1 MSGVQ
6 TLTVDAADAGA
17 RLDRWFKRLFPH
29 IPHGKV
35 EKLLRTGQMRV
46 DGKRVKGSHRLV
58 AGEDVRIPPLPDPG
72 ETKPAKKGNR
82 EWLDRHAIYEDK
94 DLLAINKP
102 FGIAVQGGTKTVR
115 HIDGMLPEGYRLVH
129 RLDRD
134 TTGVLVIAKH
144 ARAAAGA
151 GKAFQSKRAE
161 KTYWAVTNGVP
172 KPATGEIKG
181 YGAPGSKYARTL
193 YHTEQKAGQ
202 RAAFVKMRPLT
213 GRTHQLRMHAQLL
226 GAPVAGDPKYLTDRP
241 MPGGLE
247 EKLHLHAHSLVLP
260 RPDGALHLS
269 APLPV
274 HMKTAFHMLGFSEIT
289 NDVDWDAL

>member
-1 MSGVQ
+1 
-6 TLTVDAADAGA
+6 
-17 RLDRWFKRLFPH
+17 
-29 IPHGKV
+29 
-35 EKLLRTGQMRV
+35 
-46 DGKRVKGSHRLV
+46 
-58 AGEDVRIPPLPDPG
+58 
-72 ETKPAKKGNR
+72 
-82 EWLDRHAIYEDK
+82 
-94 DLLAINKP
+94 
-102 FGIAVQGGTKTVR
+102 VR

-172 KPATGEIKG
+172 KPAAGEIKG
-181 YGAPGSKYARTL
+181 YLGKGKTDNSFGNHREGREIMMAVKHGAPGSKYARTL